1 MAYVSQE
8 DKKELAVGIKRV
20 LKKYNVKGTI
30 GVHNHSTIVV
40 KLRSGDLDILG
51 NYWEN
56 YLHQVELG
64 RIDPWNKRTEKPTH
78 LSPNPYLVEES
89 FSGEVSS
96 FFVELIAEMKGQRY
110 FNDSDPMTD
119 YFHCSHYIDIE
130 VGHWSG
136 DKPYIYNLELA
147 EAA

>member
-8 DKKELAVGIKRV
+8 DKKELSVGIKKV

-40 KLRSGDLDILG
+40 RLRSGDLDILG

-56 YLHQVELG
+56 YLRQVELG
-64 RIDPWNKRTEKPTH
+64 RIEPWNQRKEKPIH
-78 LSPNPYLVEES
+78 LSPNPYCVDKS
-89 FSGEVSS
+89 YSGEVLA
-96 FFVELIAEMKGQRY
+96 FFEELIAEMKGQRY

-136 DKPYIYNLELA
+136 DKPYIYNGELA
-147 EAA
+147 EVA

>member
-20 LKKYNVKGTI
+20 LKKYNIKGTI

-56 YLHQVELG
+56 YLRQVELG
-64 RIDPWNKRTEKPTH
+64 RIDPWNQRKEKPKQKK
-78 LSPNPYLVEES
+78 E
-89 FSGEVSS
+89 
-96 FFVELIAEMKGQRY
+96 
-110 FNDSDPMTD
+110 
-119 YFHCSHYIDIE
+119 
-130 VGHWSG
+130 
-136 DKPYIYNLELA
+136 
-147 EAA
+147 

>member
-8 DKKELAVGIKRV
+8 DKKELAVGIKKV

-40 KLRSGDLDILG
+40 RLRSGDLDILG

-56 YLHQVELG
+56 YLRQVELR
-64 RIDPWNKRTEKPTH
+64 RIDPWNKRSEKPTS
-78 LSPNPYLVEES
+78 LTVNPHCVDSCY
-89 FSGEVSS
+89 SGEVRA
-96 FFVELIAEMKGQRY
+96 FLEELIVEMKGERY
-110 FNDSDPMTD
+110 FNESDMMTD
-119 YFHCSHYIDIE
+119 YFHCSHYLDIE
-130 VGHWSG
+130 VGNWE
-136 DKPYIYNLELA
+136 KPYIYNGELA

>member
-8 DKKELAVGIKRV
+8 DKKKLAVGSKKV

-30 GVHNHSTIVV
+30 GVHHHSTIVV

-51 NYWEN
+51 NYWN
-56 YLHQVELG
+56 VYTQQVELG
-64 RIDPWNKRTEKPTH
+64 RIDPWNKRTEKPTY
-78 LSPNPYLVEES
+78 LSVNHHSIDSCY
-89 FSGEVSS
+89 SGKVLAFLE
-96 FFVELIAEMKGQRY
+96 ELISEMKGERY
-110 FNDSDPMTD
+110 FNDTDIMTD